1 MKWAGVADICVRGR
15 TYQSIYSVLLPLV
28 YPSGVGARDHEM
40 HDDVVEADDIED
52 VRLDPWAQGHIVSH
66 EECAEVGRDCD
77 HKFDT

>member
-52 VRLDPWAQGHIVSH
+52 V
-66 EECAEVGRDCD
+66 
-77 HKFDT
+77 